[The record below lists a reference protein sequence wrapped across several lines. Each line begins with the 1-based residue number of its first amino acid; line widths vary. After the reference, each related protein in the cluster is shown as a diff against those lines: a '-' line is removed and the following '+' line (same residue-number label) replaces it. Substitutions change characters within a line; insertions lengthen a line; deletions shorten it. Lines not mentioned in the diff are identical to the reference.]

1 MTVIVSTVWG
11 SRVEPR
17 RGNLRMLEQHMQ
29 STEVRGQSG
38 HWANTRAETPQG
50 LRLQNCV
57 SGAWDGTQLSL
68 GTR

>member
-1 MTVIVSTVWG
+1 
-11 SRVEPR
+11 
-17 RGNLRMLEQHMQ
+17 MLEQHMQ